1 MLKTN
6 ALKENLL
13 QMNPFVVIE
22 TVANR
27 LTEKSTPDFFRA
39 VDILAECFDDP
50 SMKAAA
56 LRAVLTYMPQSGY
69 IGASVLAGYG
79 DNNSIKTQKNP

>member
-6 ALKENLL
+6 TLKENLL
-13 QMNPFVVIE
+13 QMNPFVVIK

-27 LTEKSTPDFFRA
+27 LTEKSIPDFFRA
-39 VDILAECFDDP
+39 VDILAECFGNP

-56 LRAVLTYMPQSGY
+56 LRLS
-69 IGASVLAGYG
+69 
-79 DNNSIKTQKNP
+79 